1 MTMFEPDDDFTDA
14 GAAFV
19 AAQTGRTVTE
29 ATNEARQWL
38 RDEGLG
44 YSPSEL
50 NYGLAVVAGIR
61 AGQPGCSLAEK
72 RWHADEEID
81 RLGRLA
87 QRVR

>member
-1 MTMFEPDDDFTDA
+1 VFEPDDAFTDA

-19 AAQTGRTVTE
+19 ADVTGTSPTQAV
-29 ATNEARQWL
+29 NEARAWL

-44 YSPSEL
+44 FSPAEL

-61 AGQPGCSLAEK
+61 AGQPGCTLAEK
-72 RWHADEEID
+72 RWAADSEVD

-87 QRVR
+87 RRVR